1 MKTTGIRPAILAVM
15 FIGLTMGLCGC
26 GAATAP
32 ESLRCEYQEGDDI
45 VIDTQA
51 PRLSWINNTTQTAWQ
66 VLVATDRNALKE
78 GKADIWD
85 SGKTVGAESHL
96 VAYSGP
102 AMESMKDYWWTVR
115 IWDGKDKVSTWARPA
130 RWTTGMF
137 SESDWR
143 AKWIGASWQDDS
155 VPEADNSAPIFRK
168 EFTVREGLVR
178 AKAFVCGL
186 GWFEMSINGGKVGDD
201 YFVPGLTD
209 YTARP
214 ALLTNPRIPLEP
226 EVTAYRTLYLAYD
239 ITDMLGKGANAV
251 SMLLG
256 SGYFHEGLFN
266 NNTIANYGYPRFILQ
281 MALEYSDG
289 GIEYVCSDT
298 TWKEAHS
305 PVVFSN
311 LYHGEVYDANFEIP
325 GWNKPGLDDSS
336 LSHAVLKEA
345 PQGRLTA
352 NMGPTDKVL
361 ETLKPVSFER
371 LEDGTFKIDFGKVIS
386 GWVKL
391 DGVNVRKGDTL
402 RVNHL
407 SEYPAGR
414 CEYVCASDGKV
425 TTSPRFTWYVFR
437 EAIVSG
443 MENLDVS
450 QVVAESVG
458 SNVKPDAEFDCSN
471 PLFCQIEKIWRQ
483 SQVDNMHAGVASD
496 CPHRE
501 RLPYTGDGE
510 VAMPMVLANFDAASF
525 YNKWIGDVKGSQ
537 NPESGYVPN
546 GAPWEPC
553 CGGGP
558 AWGAAICVMPWE
570 FYNSYGDKTLLA
582 DCLQPMK
589 DFVRYYDTWR
599 AEDGTSSFHKP
610 TPQGA
615 PLYWYNLGDW
625 APAFGLPQDEL
636 VHTFFYWLCADITS
650 KAAKVLGDEAGAAA
664 YSAKAEGIRDAFN
677 KRFYDPETKSYG
689 DFGSNVYALYM
700 GVPRERLEDVRATLR
715 DELMVKYNGHV
726 NVGFVAHRFLY
737 ETLALNGMNDVAWTL
752 LNQKDFPSFGWWL
765 EQGAT
770 TTWEQWNGNDSRNHP
785 MFGGGLV
792 WFYRMLAGVRT
803 DPEEPGYKHIIIRP
817 VPVREL
823 GEVSYTTATPYGTLV
838 SKVTVDG
845 DKVRMEGRIPFGTHA
860 TVYVPKN
867 TDVAILDPQDDSS
880 YEIHSI
886 GPGAYSF

>member
-1 MKTTGIRPAILAVM
+1 MKTTGIRPTILAAM
-15 FIGLTMGLCGC
+15 FIGITLGLCGC

-115 IWDGKDKVSTWARPA
+115 IWDGKDKVSAWARPA

-289 GIEYVCSDT
+289 AIEYVCSDT

-311 LYHGEVYDANFEIP
+311 LYQGEVYDANFEIP

-450 QVVAESVG
+450 QVVA
-458 SNVKPDAEFDCSN
+458 
-471 PLFCQIEKIWRQ
+471 
-483 SQVDNMHAGVASD
+483 
-496 CPHRE
+496 
-501 RLPYTGDGE
+501 
-510 VAMPMVLANFDAASF
+510 
-525 YNKWIGDVKGSQ
+525 
-537 NPESGYVPN
+537 
-546 GAPWEPC
+546 C

-867 TDVAILDPQDDSS
+867 TDAAILDPQDDSS

>member
-1 MKTTGIRPAILAVM
+1 M
-15 FIGLTMGLCGC
+15 FIGLTLGLCGC

-311 LYHGEVYDANFEIP
+311 LYQGEVYDANFEIP

-450 QVVAESVG
+450 QVVAEAVG

-510 VAMPMVLANFDAASF
+510 VAMPMEIGRAS
-525 YNKWIGDVKGSQ
+525 
-537 NPESGYVPN
+537 
-546 GAPWEPC
+546 C
-553 CGGGP
+553 
-558 AWGAAICVMPWE
+558 
-570 FYNSYGDKTLLA
+570 
-582 DCLQPMK
+582 
-589 DFVRYYDTWR
+589 
-599 AEDGTSSFHKP
+599 
-610 TPQGA
+610 
-615 PLYWYNLGDW
+615 
-625 APAFGLPQDEL
+625 
-636 VHTFFYWLCADITS
+636 
-650 KAAKVLGDEAGAAA
+650 
-664 YSAKAEGIRDAFN
+664 
-677 KRFYDPETKSYG
+677 
-689 DFGSNVYALYM
+689 
-700 GVPRERLEDVRATLR
+700 RERV
-715 DELMVKYNGHV
+715 
-726 NVGFVAHRFLY
+726 
-737 ETLALNGMNDVAWTL
+737 
-752 LNQKDFPSFGWWL
+752 
-765 EQGAT
+765 
-770 TTWEQWNGNDSRNHP
+770 
-785 MFGGGLV
+785 
-792 WFYRMLAGVRT
+792 
-803 DPEEPGYKHIIIRP
+803 
-817 VPVREL
+817 
-823 GEVSYTTATPYGTLV
+823 
-838 SKVTVDG
+838 
-845 DKVRMEGRIPFGTHA
+845 
-860 TVYVPKN
+860 
-867 TDVAILDPQDDSS
+867 
-880 YEIHSI
+880 
-886 GPGAYSF
+886 